1 VLLLHEVQREDQGT
15 YSCVATHP
23 SHGPQESPA
32 VRVVIEAEEGPI
44 AGSVEGQELGTVA
57 LVLGILGGLGIAAL
71 LIGAIMWRRQ
81 RRRREERK
89 APENQ
94 EEEEERAELNQPEEP
109 EAAESS
115 AAGP

>member
-1 VLLLHEVQREDQGT
+1 MEKAKHLR
-15 YSCVATHP
+15 
-23 SHGPQESPA
+23 
-32 VRVVIEAEEGPI
+32 
-44 AGSVEGQELGTVA
+44 LGTSRQQGGVWGRNDG
-57 LVLGILGGLGIAAL
+57 VLETCAEFSPIPLP
-71 LIGAIMWRRQ
+71 
-81 RRRREERK
+81 RK